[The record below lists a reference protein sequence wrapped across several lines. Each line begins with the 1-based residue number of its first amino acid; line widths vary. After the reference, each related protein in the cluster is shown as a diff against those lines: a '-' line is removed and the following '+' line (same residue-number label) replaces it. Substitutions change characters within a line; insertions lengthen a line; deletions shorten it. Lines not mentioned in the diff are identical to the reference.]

1 MATLYIEQTHKTPE
15 IDFNLSTGKLSI
27 SGVSVPENAH
37 EFYFP
42 IIEWLQLNMS
52 KSTCENCE
60 LDCKISYLNT
70 SSLQF
75 LGDIFFLVD
84 SLKSKIPEEV
94 ISINWYYDF
103 FDSDMKE
110 TGADFK
116 DVVDVN
122 FNLKEVKIT

>member
-1 MATLYIEQTHKTPE
+1 MINLYIEQTHKTPE

-37 EFYFP
+37 EFYYP
-42 IIEWLQLNMS
+42 VIEWLQKNISNCL
-52 KSTCENCE
+52 CESCE

-84 SLKSKIPEEV
+84 SLKSN
-94 ISINWYYDF
+94 ISEKSININWYYDF